1 MTQHIQV
8 REAMSHDSLKI
19 PAATSVEEAATLLL
33 KHKLPGAPAVNER
46 GELVGFVSEHDLLQ
60 QLLDSSYHSSS
71 KATVQDVMRTDVVTV
86 SPNDSIIELAQTMA
100 QIDKP
105 KVYPV
110 AENGKLI
117 GIITRGQLLQ
127 ALINNR
133 SEPSR
138 V

>member
-46 GELVGFVSEHDLLQ
+46 SELVGFVSEHDLLQ

>member
-110 AENGKLI
+110 AENSKLI